1 MHFTKKMPIGVKPLT
16 IAHFV
21 SLQKSLSKIRIKEI
35 ALKQKKVSQKKIR
48 SNGVQYKENGG

>member
-35 ALKQKKVSQKKIR
+35 VALKKKKSKSKKIW
-48 SNGVQYKENGG
+48 V